1 MCNSGE
7 SADRLE
13 KLLESLIT
21 MLGKTNGR
29 VDDLAKRVNQLEM
42 YVTESAKNKPN
53 PSVYTFISE
62 AEKAKLPRN
71 SKTRKSIATSQ

>member
-53 PSVYTFISE
+53 SQRLHFYFQ
-62 AEKAKLPRN
+62 R
-71 SKTRKSIATSQ
+71 RKSKVTPK